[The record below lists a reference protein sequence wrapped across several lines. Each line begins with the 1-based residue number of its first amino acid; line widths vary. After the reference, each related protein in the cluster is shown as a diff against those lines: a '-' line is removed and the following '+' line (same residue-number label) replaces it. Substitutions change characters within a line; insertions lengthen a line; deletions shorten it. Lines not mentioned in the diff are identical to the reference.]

1 MKKTLAAVAILG
13 AFAGSALADV
23 TLYGIIDEG
32 VLFTHTDK
40 DGVKADN
47 WGLESGI
54 GATSRLGLKGEEK
67 INDDLTVGFKLE
79 KKFSPDAGSHADKF
93 DRGSYM
99 YVKTAYGQLTAG
111 YHGLLN
117 SGTGP
122 HAFLGGGATGLG
134 GGWADVGNIGN
145 SFLGRAGRTTNNIT
159 YVSPKM
165 AGVQVYAQA
174 TLGAEDDNESTSDA
188 NRVYNTA
195 VTYGAGALNTGV
207 IFTFN
212 DNAVGKDVKDG
223 KVVSAFAN
231 YDFDVAKVYVAGQYF
246 KDIKKTSADLFGT
259 TSVKADPVKFV
270 PAYDKENSG
279 YLKGFGM
286 SVAAAAPIMGGTLT
300 GGVHYGQA
308 EQVNNSAVEQ
318 ETFGCAAFYEYPFS
332 KMTSV
337 YGLVG
342 YEKVEFDTTKTVEKE
357 TMQAAFGMTHK
368 F

>member
-32 VLFTHTDK
+32 VVFTHTK
-40 DGVKADN
+40 NVQGQKADT

-67 INDDLTVGFKLE
+67 ISDDLTVGFKLE
-79 KKFSPDAGSHADKF
+79 KKFSPDSSVESKDF

-99 YVKTAYGQLTAG
+99 YVKGAFGQVTAG

-122 HAFLGGGATGLG
+122 HAYLGGSTTGIS

-145 SFLGRAGRTTNNIT
+145 SFLGRAGRTANNVT

-165 AGVQVYAQA
+165 AGVQVVAQA
-174 TLGAEDDNESTSDA
+174 TLGAEDKNESTHKTD
-188 NRVYNTA
+188 RVYNAA
-195 VTYGAGALNTGV
+195 VTYGVGALNTGIV
-207 IFTFN
+207 MTFN
-212 DNAVGKDVKDG
+212 DEGHSTAAEVKDG
-223 KVVSAFAN
+223 KVVSAFAT

-246 KDIKKTSADLFGT
+246 KDLNKEL
-259 TSVKADPVKFV
+259 VKAETWTNATWNGTKD
-270 PAYDKENSG
+270 YEG
-279 YLKGFGM
+279 YGM
-286 SVAAAAPIMGGTLT
+286 SIAASAPIMGGELT
-300 GGVHYGQA
+300 TGFHFGEA
-308 EQVNNSAVEQ
+308 EQAKVSDNKR
-318 ETFGCAAFYEYPFS
+318 ETFGFAAFYEYPLS

-337 YGLVG
+337 YGLAG
-342 YEKVEFDTTKTVEKE
+342 YEQAEYKTVSTKDKTE
-357 TMQAAFGMTHK
+357 TMQAAIGMTHK